1 MDYEKMLD
9 SGIKEIPEEMIH
21 KSRFEVPKAKGHIQ
35 GNTTVI
41 NNFYQVVADLGR
53 PKEHLMKFLLKELA
67 TRGDLTDKALLLK
80 RKVNGVAVNEK
91 IKKYAEEYVICP
103 ECGKPDTKIIKEGA
117 ITFMRCMA
125 CGSKHTLKN
134 Y

>member
-1 MDYEKMLD
+1 MLD
-9 SGIKEIPEEMIH
+9 VGREQIPEEVTH
-21 KSRFEVPKAKGHIQ
+21 KARFEVPKAKGHIQ
-35 GNTTVI
+35 GNMTVI
-41 NNFYQVVADLGR
+41 NNFHQLAIDLGR

-91 IKKYAEEYVICP
+91 IKKYAEECVICP
-103 ECGKPDTKIIKEGA
+103 ECGKPDTKIIKEGT

-125 CGSKHTLKN
+125 CGSKHMVKS

>member
-9 SGIKEIPEEMIH
+9 IGRKKVPEVVTR
-21 KSRFEVPKAKGHIQ
+21 KARFEVPKAKGHIQ
-35 GNTTVI
+35 GNMTVI
-41 NNFYQVVADLGR
+41 SNFYQLAIDLGR
-53 PKEHLMKFLLKELA
+53 QKEHLMKFLLKELA

-80 RKVNGVAVNEK
+80 RKVNSAIVNEK
-91 IKKYAEEYVICP
+91 IQKYAEEYVICP
-103 ECGKPDTKIIKEGA
+103 ECGKPDTKIIKEGN

-125 CGSKHTLKN
+125 CGSKHMLKN